1 MITNTAIASFEGP
14 RRGYAFPVEYVDEG
28 MISDGQLRT
37 LIDLIYTYIQG
48 ESEQQARIKEL
59 DDLSFSEAE
68 NCILDFSFA
77 RWK

>member
-14 RRGYAFPVEYVDEG
+14 RRGYAFPVEYVEEG